1 MGIFDFARPSSCDN
15 LEEDY
20 PFLSVIFF
28 RRGGISRQ
36 FCSKK
41 SLLWDFERSFGLE
54 RLSRLDNFSNYF
66 SLY

>member
-20 PFLSVIFF
+20 PFFSVIFF

-41 SLLWDFERSFGLE
+41 IPSLGFRTIVWIGEVIEIG
-54 RLSRLDNFSNYF
+54 
-66 SLY
+66 